1 MKFEAYLFAGVAAF
15 FLVTDAIYYPTSR
28 DPAGTAALTV
38 SFLMS
43 SLVSFFMTVQ
53 YRRKGTRPEDSK
65 AGEIH
70 QRSGPV
76 DFFPPHSGYP
86 VVVALAFAVLAVG
99 LVYGWW
105 LFLIGLGLMLAG
117 ILGMVFQFAGRDD

>member
-1 MKFEAYLFAGVAAF
+1 MKFEAYLFAGVAGF
-15 FLVTDAIYYPTSR
+15 FLVTDAVYYPISK

-43 SLVSFFMTVQ
+43 ALVSFFMAVQ
-53 YRRKGTRPEDSK
+53 YRRKGTRPEDDKS
-65 AGEIH
+65 GEIH
-70 QRSGPV
+70 QRSGPL

-99 LVYGWW
+99 LVYGLW
-105 LFLIGLGLMLAG
+105 LFLIGCGVMLAG